1 LHAKVIFQKEFQ
13 RIEIER
19 AMQLSFDVLSELVA
33 MDEAARAFKA
43 AETAAIEKA
52 QGLGSVDGSLALPAV
67 GNVRTLCKIFAQKGD
82 QAAGALLEI
91 VGLFYGKCNWD
102 DFQKLI
108 KGRYGET
115 DNFYKVLECTVPFLQ
130 MIRNARN
137 CLDHHN
143 VSGATTYDFTLHAD
157 GQIGPPS
164 IEMIFAGRLSSV
176 APYPSSW
183 PSPLKR
189 SSTASK

>member
-1 LHAKVIFQKEFQ
+1 MSLALACQGYVPEEFQ

-67 GNVRTLCKIFAQKGD
+67 GNVRTLCKTFAQKGD

-157 GQIGPPS
+157 GQIG
-164 IEMIFAGRLSSV
+164 RQL
-176 APYPSSW
+176 
-183 PSPLKR
+183 R
-189 SSTASK
+189 